1 MRNCK
6 GMLMKKREIIILFF
20 LFLLPLVSYADDIPQ
35 RLGYINDFAGVISL
49 EHKAM
54 LNKTIEELEQKTLA
68 EIVVVTTDSASPYG
82 GKKYSKMLFD
92 EWKVGKKNN
101 QDSGL
106 IFLLV
111 IKENRYYFNTGED
124 LEAVFSNDL
133 FGKIG
138 DNYFTPPFRIKHFD
152 EGICYGVPELVK
164 VIMHPIVSLSEKQ
177 LKSKDYL
184 KELTQKF
191 NSCIDNGR
199 YFKALIFSLQAVE
212 ISSNIYGNDSPEKAQ
227 FLNAAGNAYF
237 TMKKYR
243 ESEPF
248 FKESLEIYEKK
259 FPSDSTEVVNARKC
273 LAAIYALEKKY
284 TEAKPLFENALNNE
298 ERLLGKDHQITG
310 ATRKYST
317 IIKKKLIRPVKT
329 FLVIFVLFYFFTTI
343 LGVLKGAEKKAVVFN
358 SFEDCKINSI
368 IGLIFLSIAIFL
380 SIKVP
385 SNTNFAYVVFFLV
398 VFSLINIFVAFH
410 INRGLKFIPLV
421 VGLSRTIIVF
431 FISIFISVLKGMI
444 FIRRIKKR
452 NSIIKEEST
461 EKEINVEQNWIS
473 DFGEGLADFIG
484 SVLINKIVVTAFQA
498 YKISEKW
505 PEIIKDI
512 YKKHKGFCEE
522 DDKALNAGIGSGE
535 VEEDTDEDISQE
547 TDNNSYE
554 EAPSET
560 AVNDLESAYNILGIS
575 ENASIEEIKSA
586 YRKKMMEYHPDRTG
600 GLGEKLRVLA
610 EEEAKKIN
618 NAYEKIMKEKGAA

>member
-1 MRNCK
+1 
-6 GMLMKKREIIILFF
+6 
-20 LFLLPLVSYADDIPQ
+20 
-35 RLGYINDFAGVISL
+35 
-49 EHKAM
+49 
-54 LNKTIEELEQKTLA
+54 
-68 EIVVVTTDSASPYG
+68 
-82 GKKYSKMLFD
+82 
-92 EWKVGKKNN
+92 
-101 QDSGL
+101 
-106 IFLLV
+106 
-111 IKENRYYFNTGED
+111 
-124 LEAVFSNDL
+124 
-133 FGKIG
+133 
-138 DNYFTPPFRIKHFD
+138 
-152 EGICYGVPELVK
+152 
-164 VIMHPIVSLSEKQ
+164 
-177 LKSKDYL
+177 
-184 KELTQKF
+184 
-191 NSCIDNGR
+191 
-199 YFKALIFSLQAVE
+199 
-212 ISSNIYGNDSPEKAQ
+212 
-227 FLNAAGNAYF
+227 
-237 TMKKYR
+237 
-243 ESEPF
+243 
-248 FKESLEIYEKK
+248 
-259 FPSDSTEVVNARKC
+259 
-273 LAAIYALEKKY
+273 
-284 TEAKPLFENALNNE
+284 
-298 ERLLGKDHQITG
+298 
-310 ATRKYST
+310 
-317 IIKKKLIRPVKT
+317 
-329 FLVIFVLFYFFTTI
+329 
-343 LGVLKGAEKKAVVFN
+343 
-358 SFEDCKINSI
+358 
-368 IGLIFLSIAIFL
+368 
-380 SIKVP
+380 
-385 SNTNFAYVVFFLV
+385 
-398 VFSLINIFVAFH
+398 
-410 INRGLKFIPLV
+410 
-421 VGLSRTIIVF
+421 
-431 FISIFISVLKGMI
+431 MI